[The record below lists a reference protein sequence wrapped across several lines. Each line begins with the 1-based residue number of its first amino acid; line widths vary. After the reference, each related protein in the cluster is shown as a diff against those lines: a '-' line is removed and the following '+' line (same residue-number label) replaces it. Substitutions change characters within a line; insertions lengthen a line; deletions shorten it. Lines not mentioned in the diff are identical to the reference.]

1 MARGKRKGK
10 IARRSV
16 TDILLDV
23 CTTCQQ
29 KISKGGWVLID
40 LVNETAKLGHEKCLE
55 AALSLNAE
63 KSAWDRDRSRKY
75 APGEKP
81 SEDFGC
87 EPVLHAAKN
96 GRLQCLRL
104 LIEEG
109 LPMYQMFAIKPIVLA
124 ANNGHTE
131 CFNFLWEAHKKSNS
145 ISGAVQCA
153 IWQGSE
159 KCLKMMISAGFAVN
173 HEFKEEYR
181 SLTPL
186 MMHINKDNVGIV
198 QLLIGAGANVN
209 QQNSNGNTP
218 LLLHTCFG
226 RLKCVKALIEA
237 GANVNTT
244 NERVETPLMMSMST
258 GNNKNVARSLLNK
271 GANINIL
278 DNSGGNALTFL
289 ATYEKGQERYQE
301 KFMILFA
308 AGEKIDRQAIEA
320 EEQKVP
326 DHLQPQFN
334 LKDICRRRIREHLL
348 EVDPHTQLFG
358 RVPKIG
364 LPSLLTSYLLY
375 DQTLDD
381 DDYDDSIS
389 DDYDDD
395 YDSDD
400 IVHDFNNAAC
410 SVQ

>member
-1 MARGKRKGK
+1 M
-10 IARRSV
+10 
-16 TDILLDV
+16 
-23 CTTCQQ
+23 
-29 KISKGGWVLID
+29 
-40 LVNETAKLGHEKCLE
+40 
-55 AALSLNAE
+55 NA
-63 KSAWDRDRSRKY
+63 
-75 APGEKP
+75 
-81 SEDFGC
+81 
-87 EPVLHAAKN
+87 
-96 GRLQCLRL
+96 
-104 LIEEG
+104 
-109 LPMYQMFAIKPIVLA
+109 
-124 ANNGHTE
+124 
-131 CFNFLWEAHKKSNS
+131 
-145 ISGAVQCA
+145 
-153 IWQGSE
+153 
-159 KCLKMMISAGFAVN
+159 
-173 HEFKEEYR
+173 
-181 SLTPL
+181 
-186 MMHINKDNVGIV
+186 
-198 QLLIGAGANVN
+198 
-209 QQNSNGNTP
+209 
-218 LLLHTCFG
+218 
-226 RLKCVKALIEA
+226 
-237 GANVNTT
+237 T

-308 AGEKIDRQAIEA
+308 VGEKIDRQAIEA

-400 IVHDFNNAAC
+400 IVHDFSNAAC